1 MSDQNDQLRDHLE
14 QLDAELKRTQ
24 AADDNQRQHLEAM
37 QGQVQ
42 SVLASPGGASPEDHR
57 SLQQRLTEGLQHFEA
72 THQALTGL
80 IEQALNTLSAMG
92 I

>member
-24 AADDNQRQHLEAM
+24 AADDQQRQHLEAM
-37 QGQVQ
+37 QGGVQ
-42 SVLASPGGASPEDHR
+42 SVLDSSGAASPEDHH

-72 THQALTGL
+72 THQVLSGL
-80 IEQALNTLSAMG
+80 IEQVLNTLSAMG